1 MVGRGGGSI
10 VSSWPSPVRG
20 TVLVVGGSGFVGG
33 AVVGELAARAAV
45 RGGPAVRVLARRAP
59 LSRDGVVGHVRADLT
74 RPGSLRGALAGVEV
88 VVHAAAYV
96 GRDAA
101 RCEAV
106 NHGGT
111 LALLEEARRAGV
123 GHVVYVS
130 TASVYGVGPHRGADE
145 HALVPRPA
153 SPASMSRLRAERAV
167 LDAGGTVLRPHL
179 VYGVGD
185 EWFIPALARLLT
197 EVPAWPAG
205 RASRSSLI
213 AVGDLARGV
222 AGLACAPSAADR
234 SAVYHAAHPRP
245 VAADRLLSALGRH
258 LGFPVPRGDVSP
270 GEHRGL
276 LARAVPELSDHQY
289 ALLTQDHWYRAD
301 RLWSRIGED
310 PGPGFEARFAEA
322 AHWYAARLAGRG
334 RSRAGR
340 GAGPGGPAA

>member
-1 MVGRGGGSI
+1 M
-10 VSSWPSPVRG
+10 SSPPSRLTG
-20 TVLVVGGSGFVGG
+20 TVLVAGGSGFIGS
-33 AVVGELAARAAV
+33 AVVGELAARAAA

-59 LSRDGVVGHVRADLT
+59 SSRDAAVGHVRADLT
-74 RPGSLRGALAGVEV
+74 RPGTLRGAMAGVEV

-130 TASVYGVGPHRGADE
+130 TASVYGPGPHRGADE
-145 HALVPRPA
+145 HALAPRPA
-153 SPASMSRLRAERAV
+153 SPASASRLRAERAV

-179 VYGVGD
+179 VYGAGD

-205 RASRSSLI
+205 HASRSSLV

-234 SAVYHAAHPRP
+234 STVYHAAHPRP
-245 VAADRLLSALGRH
+245 VATDRLLSALRRH
-258 LGFPVPRGDVSP
+258 LGFAVPRGDVSP

-289 ALLTQDHWYRAD
+289 ALLTLDHWYGAE

-322 AHWYAARLAGRG
+322 AHWYAAYLAGRD
-334 RSRAGR
+334 RPRAGR
-340 GAGPGGPAA
+340 GAGPGGRPGGPAS